1 MNTHKLKMKKHAPN
15 LPSSS
20 VHYDPSSTVRYNS
33 IKSSSS
39 SHYFTM
45 RGHLYKL
52 ITKRKWDS
60 VIERILYFPDEA
72 KQATQTLLC
81 GTSVS
86 CIPIHIACM
95 CEPTLQ
101 VIAAFIA
108 AAPRSLE
115 DTDGIGRSAL
125 HIAIGYHASPQVIT
139 HIHF

>member
-1 MNTHKLKMKKHAPN
+1 
-15 LPSSS
+15 
-20 VHYDPSSTVRYNS
+20 
-33 IKSSSS
+33 
-39 SHYFTM
+39 M

-52 ITKRKWDS
+52 ITRRKWDS
-60 VIERILYFPDEA
+60 VIERILYFPEEA
-72 KQATQTLLC
+72 KQAMTQTLLC

-95 CEPTLQ
+95 YEPTLQ

-139 HIHF
+139 HKYS